1 MAYSRL
7 GEDAMTLRD
16 YQTRALSAVREGLAA
31 KRSTVLVCPTGGGK
45 TIMGASAAAGHLK
58 RNDGHSVLWLAHRR
72 ELVDQAVR
80 TIRELSG
87 ESVRTIVA
95 GQSSGEGRVTV
106 ASIDTVRN
114 WADLPPATM
123 VVIDECHHAHAP
135 GWFDQISTC
144 AGARWGFSA
153 TPGFEGDLADWKRQ
167 RLTALFG
174 DDWLELEGRTGR
186 LVRAKVVLCDP
197 PWLEGLAE
205 RIEAE
210 TERLFRARR
219 RFWGGDP
226 QQLRAQVWW
235 QKCVE
240 LGICGNPARTE
251 QVVALARLHHRLGD
265 SVLVLVPLV
274 DYARQVAEAVGDGA
288 MACYSGMGAKARR
301 LALHCFKHGE
311 VRCLVATSLADEG
324 LDVPRA
330 NVLVLA
336 SGGRNRAKAEQRT
349 GRVLRA
355 FAGKERGLIYDFKDS
370 AHKLMAKHAR
380 RRADLFRELGYEVV
394 DSAGGVV

>member
-1 MAYSRL
+1 MEGPVTTPILNPEQQQAVDY
-7 GEDAMTLRD
+7 LR
-16 YQTRALSAVREGLAA
+16 VRRRGLVKSPAG
-31 KRSTVLVCPTGGGK
+31 SGK
-45 TIMGASAAAGHLK
+45 TIMAAAALHAVLTAKARSAKVRVGWVANTTEQCRQAAEAVAMFPIVGNGPGDGLATVTIRCAAAGTDWSD
-58 RNDGHSVLWLAHRR
+58 RDVL
-72 ELVDQAVR
+72 
-80 TIRELSG
+80 
-87 ESVRTIVA
+87 
-95 GQSSGEGRVTV
+95 
-106 ASIDTVRN
+106 
-114 WADLPPATM
+114 
-123 VVIDECHHAHAP
+123 VVDECHHAHAP
-135 GWFDQISTC
+135 GWFDQISSC